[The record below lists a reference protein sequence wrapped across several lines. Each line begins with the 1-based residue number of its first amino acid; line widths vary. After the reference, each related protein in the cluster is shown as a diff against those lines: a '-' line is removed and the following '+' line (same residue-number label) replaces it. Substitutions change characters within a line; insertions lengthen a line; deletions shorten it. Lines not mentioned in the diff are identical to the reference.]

1 MAGGKLEAFFINH
14 SFHSPENWLDFKGCG
29 HHRMTEMD
37 PFDVLHSRISVS
49 GACSPNNVLAS
60 YFIIFAGT
68 MFGAVWRLRR
78 RKSLKNLF
86 QTHFT
91 DYLKLNSGNTKPAVS
106 HKNNK
111 NV

>member
-37 PFDVLHSRISVS
+37 PFDVLHSQISVS

-68 MFGAVWRLRR
+68 MFGAVWL
-78 RKSLKNLF
+78 
-86 QTHFT
+86 HFING
-91 DYLKLNSGNTKPAVS
+91 DSDGERV
-106 HKNNK
+106 
-111 NV
+111 

>member
-1 MAGGKLEAFFINH
+1 
-14 SFHSPENWLDFKGCG
+14 
-29 HHRMTEMD
+29 MTQMD

-68 MFGAVWRLRR
+68 MFEAVWLHFMNGDSDGEGVWRICL
-78 RKSLKNLF
+78 KHTSLII
-86 QTHFT
+86 
-91 DYLKLNSGNTKPAVS
+91 SGNTKPTIS